1 MSCKGNCQYFENGY
15 SGNPKYSLGYRYCA
29 VCEFSISTEEIIC
42 PCCNSSLRLKARH
55 KTGDFNEI
63 QI

>member
-1 MSCKGNCQYFENGY
+1 MSCKGNCQFLENGY

-42 PCCNSSLRLKARH
+42 PCCNSSLRCHSRH
-55 KTGDFNEI
+55 KNRGF
-63 QI
+63 